1 MSQDFVRY
9 SPDVE
14 RADPDFEQ
22 SLQMV
27 LESDTA
33 RRARLRDDQCRREYF
48 VMPSLSALS
57 WIGDLAETSSIE
69 QKER

>member
-1 MSQDFVRY
+1 MSLDFVRY

-14 RADPDFEQ
+14 RAGSNFKQ
-22 SLQMV
+22 SLHMV

-33 RRARLRDDQCRREYF
+33 RRARHRDDQCRREYF
-48 VMPSLSALS
+48 VMSSLSALR
-57 WIGDLAETSSIE
+57 WIGNLTETSSIE